1 MQLITICHHIMW
13 CTFGIVFLKY
23 WLLYY
28 NKSVMRKRWKYLK
41 HNVFQF
47 LLAVD
52 QLLNTLLFL
61 FANTRNWAD
70 ESLSS
75 RSWRHYVKGD
85 RKWPCILIDHIFFW
99 QENHCKTA
107 YESELL
113 QKQLPPACRQDN
125 D

>member
-1 MQLITICHHIMW
+1 M
-13 CTFGIVFLKY
+13 
-23 WLLYY
+23 
-28 NKSVMRKRWKYLK
+28 YLV
-41 HNVFQF
+41 HGLCFSMYD
-47 LLAVD
+47 A
-52 QLLNTLLFL
+52 T
-61 FANTRNWAD
+61 
-70 ESLSS
+70 LSS
-75 RSWRHYVKGD
+75 YEFVFITNYVCGCHLSGWRHYVKGD

>member
-1 MQLITICHHIMW
+1 MW
-13 CTFGIVFLKY
+13 YTFGIVFLKY
-23 WLLYY
+23 WLLYR
-28 NKSVMRKRWKYLK
+28 KQSLMRKRWEYLK

-85 RKWPCILIDHIFFW
+85 RKMALYF
-99 QENHCKTA
+99 N
-107 YESELL
+107 
-113 QKQLPPACRQDN
+113 
-125 D
+125 